1 MNRESLV
8 ATLESASANATDV
21 YLRLYEDYF
30 VNGDEPE
37 EALRIILEY
46 PREIGDVDDS
56 NPQGITR
63 QEENRIADSLEN
75 VINGTVNR
83 IADMNLTQREFYKSL
98 YKTLFESDNG
108 VFPQSKEEKAI
119 TLKILSEDV
128 RAVPYYQVMEFDRI
142 SREEFNEEIDNL
154 QTHLQEA
161 YYMLNR
167 QFPTTPAQAAEIV
180 RIADTIED
188 RKQRIVFWTVIINSL
203 RNVNEKE

>member
-8 ATLESASANATDV
+8 ATLDNASANAADV

-30 VNGDEPE
+30 VDGDDPE

-46 PREIGDVDDS
+46 PREIGDVNDS

-63 QEENRIADSLEN
+63 QAENRITESLESL
-75 VINGTVNR
+75 INGTVSR
-83 IADMNLTQREFYKSL
+83 IADMNLTQRDFYKNL
-98 YKTLFESDNG
+98 YMTLFKSDNE

-119 TLKILSEDV
+119 TLKILSERV
-128 RAVPYYQVMEFDRI
+128 RAVPYYQVMEDGTI
-142 SREEFNEEIDNL
+142 SREEFEEGIEKL
-154 QTHLQEA
+154 QTQLQEA

-167 QFPTTPAQAAEIV
+167 QFPTTPARAAEIV

-188 RKQRIVFWTVIINSL
+188 RKRQIVFWTVIINSL